1 GNVGRAT
8 SWTAKAYKGR
18 VLMYQKSFPAALTV
32 LREIPTSGP
41 YALESSYDK
50 VWSGF
55 QAYANGK
62 ETIFA
67 YQASANDGE
76 PNGNNANY
84 GERLNFPHSGS
95 PFGCCGFHQPSQNLV
110 NYFATDANGL
120 PIALSDPNNWNASN
134 ANF

>member
-55 QAYANGK
+55 QDYANGK

-84 GERLNFPHSGS
+84 GEGLNSQYPGT
-95 PFGCCGFHQPSQNLV
+95 PILCCRVPQP
-110 NYFATDANGL
+110 
-120 PIALSDPNNWNASN
+120 
-134 ANF
+134 